1 MTALAPR
8 VTIRR
13 RRTFLRRRRV
23 IGFWLT
29 VPALVFV
36 GAFFFAPLIQMAWM
50 SLNDWPLV
58 GIIRFVGAENY
69 VALVQDE
76 RFLGALL
83 VSVVFVLLATPLTVL
98 LGLGLALL
106 VKANRRGVSAFR
118 SIFFVPLV
126 IGFAPASYIWL
137 WLLNPD
143 VGIVNKMLRDLGLA
157 QGSIQWL
164 AEPGTAALSVVTLFV
179 WKTVGF
185 SMLLLMGGLQ
195 GIPQEIREA
204 ASVDG
209 AGRFRTF
216 FSVTLPM
223 MRRTVGLVFVFSTV
237 GSFLIFEPFFILT
250 RGGPGSATT
259 GVVQW
264 LFRTAFFAFD
274 LGYGAAASFVIL
286 AVLVAFTGL
295 QLRVMREESD

>member
-1 MTALAPR
+1 MTFSASR
-8 VTIRR
+8 VTVRR
-13 RRTFLRRRRV
+13 RGSFLRRRKA
-23 IGFWLT
+23 IGVWLT

-36 GAFFFAPLIQMAWM
+36 GGFFFVPLLQMAWM

-58 GIIRFVGAENY
+58 GVVEFVGVDNY
-69 VALVQDE
+69 VALVQDQ
-76 RFLGALL
+76 RFLGALV

-98 LGLGLALL
+98 VGLGLALL
-106 VKANRRGVSAFR
+106 VKTNRRGVSVFR
-118 SIFFVPLV
+118 GIYFVPLV

-143 VGIVNKMLRDLGLA
+143 VGIVNKLLRDLGLT
-157 QGSIQWL
+157 QTSIQWL
-164 AEPGTAALSVVTLFV
+164 AEPSTAVLSVVTLFV

-195 GIPQEIREA
+195 AIPQDVREA

-264 LFRTAFFAFD
+264 LFSTSFFSFD

-286 AVLVAFTGL
+286 GILVVFTAL
-295 QLRVMREESD
+295 QLRAMREEAD